1 MIPELVLPPNLY
13 DIVTEIKK
21 ISKCCDVQALMNSLQ
36 IPKSIQ
42 HDILLSSKYH
52 QQKVYEQKQ
61 QILTIRY
68 SEDQNDEKEEIVYAP
83 AVEYNKKRKI
93 NSHMLHV

>member
-21 ISKCCDVQALMNSLQ
+21 ISKCCDVQPLMNSLQ

-42 HDILLSSKYH
+42 HDILLSSKHH
-52 QQKVYEQKQ
+52 QLKQ
-61 QILTIRY
+61 ISKQILTIRY
-68 SEDQNDEKEEIVYAP
+68 DDNQDDEKEEIIYGP
-83 AVEYNKKRKI
+83 AVEFNKKRKTQ
-93 NSHMLHV
+93 HMLHV

>member
-21 ISKCCDVQALMNSLQ
+21 ISKCCDVQPLMNSLQ

-42 HDILLSSKYH
+42 HDILLSSKHH
-52 QQKVYEQKQ
+52 QLKQ
-61 QILTIRY
+61 IPKQILTIRY
-68 SEDQNDEKEEIVYAP
+68 DDDQDDEKEEIIYGP
-83 AVEYNKKRKI
+83 AVEFNKKRKTQ
-93 NSHMLHV
+93 HMLHV

>member
-21 ISKCCDVQALMNSLQ
+21 ISNCCDVQPLMNSLQ

-42 HDILLSSKYH
+42 HDILLSSKHH
-52 QQKVYEQKQ
+52 QLKQ
-61 QILTIRY
+61 ISKQILTIRY
-68 SEDQNDEKEEIVYAP
+68 DDNQDDEKEEIIYGP
-83 AVEYNKKRKI
+83 AVEFNKKRKTQ
-93 NSHMLHV
+93 HMLHV